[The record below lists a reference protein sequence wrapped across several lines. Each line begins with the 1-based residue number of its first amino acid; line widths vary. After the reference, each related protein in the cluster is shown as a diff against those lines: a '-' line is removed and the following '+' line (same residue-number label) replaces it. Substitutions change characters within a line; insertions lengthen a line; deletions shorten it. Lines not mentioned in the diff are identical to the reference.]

1 MFNNLSTLGAYMSKR
16 RWWWWSILGLIGL
29 YLLMMATRCSPIEKD
44 IQARTEAALTEKGH
58 DWAKVTLDGRG
69 RDIMLNGV
77 APSEAARTEA
87 IETATAVYGAR
98 IVENGISIKE
108 YSTPV
113 FGLNNEDGKTI
124 LTGSFPEQGLIDTTL
139 RAASDNFG
147 PENVV
152 NRMTV
157 SNDVSAPTWLSS
169 ALSVLPTITGMDDAD
184 FDITNEG
191 ATLNGTFHTEEEKQ
205 AFAALAT
212 DKLSGK
218 FTDSSV
224 VVPLGPTP
232 EELAEIARAAEEAE
246 ALKIAEEKRVAAE
259 AEVARMAKEA
269 NSVAEAAKLAAA
281 ALVAKVAVEAP
292 ATLAEEVSLADIEKA
307 KAEMAEVKRLAD
319 IETAKAEMAEVKRLA
334 DIETAKAEMAEVKRL
349 ADIKTAKAEMAEVK
363 RLADIETAKA
373 EMAEVKRLAD
383 IETAKAEM
391 AEVKR
396 LADIE
401 TAKAEMAEVKRL
413 ADIETAK
420 AEMAE
425 VKRLADIETAKA
437 EMTEVKRLADIETAK
452 AEMAE
457 VKRLAD
463 IETAKAE
470 MAEVKRLADIE
481 TAKAEM
487 AEVKRLAD
495 IETAKAEMAEVKR
508 LADIETAKAEMAEV
522 KRLADIETAKAE
534 MAEVKRLADIETAKA
549 EMAEVKRLAD
559 IETAKAEM
567 AEAAALEEAER
578 MRVEEAKAV
587 LAAQKAAALAE
598 LESCQ
603 NQLNNAMNGNSI
615 LFATSSSKIN
625 TKSYPLLDTIALT
638 ARECGDTIISN
649 AQNIEISGHTDS
661 RGADTMNLT
670 LSESRAKA
678 VRDYLLGKGVRSS
691 VLTSKGYGEV
701 NPVATN
707 DTAAGRQLNR
717 RIQFTIQ

>member
-1 MFNNLSTLGAYMSKR
+1 
-16 RWWWWSILGLIGL
+16 
-29 YLLMMATRCSPIEKD
+29 MMATRCSPIEKD

-77 APSEAARTEA
+77 APNEAARNEA
-87 IETATAVYGAR
+87 VETATAIYGAR
-98 IVENGISIKE
+98 IVESGITIKE

-157 SNDVSAPTWLSS
+157 SDDVSAPTWLNS
-169 ALSVLPTITGMDDAD
+169 ALSVLPTITGMEDAD

-191 ATLNGTFHTEEEKQ
+191 ATLNGTFHTEEEKL
-205 AFAALAT
+205 AFATLAT

-246 ALKIAEEKRVAAE
+246 AVKIAEEKRVAAE
-259 AEVARMAKEA
+259 AEVARMAEEA
-269 NSVAEAAKLAAA
+269 STVAQVAKLA
-281 ALVAKVAVEAP
+281 E
-292 ATLAEEVSLADIEKA
+292 
-307 KAEMAEVKRLAD
+307 
-319 IETAKAEMAEVKRLA
+319 
-334 DIETAKAEMAEVKRL
+334 
-349 ADIKTAKAEMAEVK
+349 AEMAEVK

-420 AEMAE
+420 AEMA
-425 VKRLADIETAKA
+425 AAKVA
-437 EMTEVKRLADIETAK
+437 EEERFA
-452 AEMAE
+452 AE
-457 VKRLAD
+457 VAAEKLAR
-463 IETAKAE
+463 ETQ
-470 MAEVKRLADIE
+470 L
-481 TAKAEM
+481 
-487 AEVKRLAD
+487 
-495 IETAKAEMAEVKR
+495 
-508 LADIETAKAEMAEV
+508 
-522 KRLADIETAKAE
+522 
-534 MAEVKRLADIETAKA
+534 
-549 EMAEVKRLAD
+549 
-559 IETAKAEM
+559 
-567 AEAAALEEAER
+567 AEAAALEEAES
-578 MRVEEAKAV
+578 MRAEEEKAT
-587 LAAQKAAALAE
+587 LAAQKASALAE

-603 NQLNNAMNGNSI
+603 NKLNAAMNGNSI

-638 ARECGDTIISN
+638 VRQCGETIISN
-649 AQNIEISGHTDS
+649 AKNIEISGHTDS
-661 RGADTMNLT
+661 RGADTMNLK
-670 LSESRAKA
+670 LSESRAKS

-691 VLTSKGYGEV
+691 ALTSKGYGEV

-707 DTAAGRQLNR
+707 NTAAGRQLNR